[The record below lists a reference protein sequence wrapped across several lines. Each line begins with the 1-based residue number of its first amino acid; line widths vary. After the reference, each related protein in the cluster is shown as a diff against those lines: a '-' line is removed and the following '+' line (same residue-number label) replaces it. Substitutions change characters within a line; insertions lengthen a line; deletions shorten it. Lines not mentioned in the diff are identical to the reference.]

1 MRILNFGNDYANERN
16 IRKTEKE
23 LVNVENSIAAE
34 SPQNGTKSKE
44 SEEQPNAETASKQG
58 RKKKET
64 KDEKAETKK

>member
-1 MRILNFGNDYANERN
+1 MRILNFGNDYVNERN
-16 IRKTEKE
+16 IRETENE

-34 SPQNGTKSKE
+34 SPQNGTESKE
-44 SEEQPNAETASKQG
+44 SEEQQNAETTSKQG